1 MINTLLRLVHFNSP
15 LPISLSVV
23 LPLNWLE
30 GNVCVCVCESVHF
43 EVLPDKDNLFQNIF
57 FSSFFLLH
65 FRISFI
71 GCNKQI
77 LTLLLRALFT
87 PSTVGSAHSFT
98 HSPFFFAYFCFWV
111 PSLLHWVFPNV
122 YAASFPSCFFTS
134 VSILWLLTLIM
145 VVGGEENES
154 VRECILCWW
163 EGANVGCFS
172 YKFFVNHTHFLVCV
186 RDATVNTIVHF

>member
-15 LPISLSVV
+15 LPICLIVV

-30 GNVCVCVCESVHF
+30 WIPLTTTFPYMFVCVWESVHF

-77 LTLLLRALFT
+77 LTLLLRALFS
-87 PSTVGSAHSFT
+87 PSTGGSAHSFT
-98 HSPFFFAYFCFWV
+98 HSPFCFAYFCFWV

-122 YAASFPSCFFTS
+122 YAASLPSCF
-134 VSILWLLTLIM
+134 LLPFQYC
-145 VVGGEENES
+145 G
-154 VRECILCWW
+154 CW
-163 EGANVGCFS
+163 
-172 YKFFVNHTHFLVCV
+172 H
-186 RDATVNTIVHF
+186 